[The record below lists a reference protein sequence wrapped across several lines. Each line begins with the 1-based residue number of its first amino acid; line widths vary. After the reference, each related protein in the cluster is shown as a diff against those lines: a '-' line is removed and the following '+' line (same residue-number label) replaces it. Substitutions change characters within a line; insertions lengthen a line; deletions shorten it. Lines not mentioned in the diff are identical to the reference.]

1 MLSLSLLAVSSY
13 ITALKTS
20 IRSQTE
26 FQPKLMASATISN
39 VRTNDTFTSVLIQHV
54 RKALNEEDMGSTRG
68 DQLHYFEQVSGTRV
82 EHCEEIFIGTTNDER
97 NPKRR
102 RALERLSFVKS
113 S

>member
-1 MLSLSLLAVSSY
+1 MRSY
-13 ITALKTS
+13 TTALKAS

-26 FQPKLMASATISN
+26 FQPKLMASTTISD
-39 VRTNDTFTSVLIQHV
+39 VRTDDIFTNVLTQHG
-54 RKALNEEDMGSTRG
+54 RKALSTKVMGSTRS
-68 DQLHYFEQVSGTRV
+68 DQLHYFGKVSGTRV